1 MNNIPLHIASEV
13 FSSKEIHSVLI
24 KVNFFTVSNLVFI
37 SIILIL
43 LILLILAY
51 RSKGKVVKPQPASS
65 NEPINGNAILERN
78 QLRTL
83 IDAMPDFIYIK
94 DKDSKFLLANKNTAQ
109 MCGFS
114 SPDELIG
121 KTDKDI
127 YSSDMANGFY
137 SDEQEII
144 KTGKPLINHEEPV
157 KDSNGNDLWLSTT
170 KVPLLD
176 ENGKI
181 VGIIGVGRDITAL
194 KKTEESLKFQT
205 SELSEINTLL
215 EERQEEILR
224 QSEELKTNSEKL
236 LAERN
241 QIRTLIDN
249 LPDSIY
255 FKDAEARFI
264 IANNTVIK
272 VTKAG
277 TLENLIGKND
287 FEFYPK
293 KLAEKFYYDD
303 LSVIKSGKPIIRE
316 EVGYDRDGNEVIKLT
331 TKVPLIDQN
340 GVVTGL
346 VGIGRDITK
355 LKLTEQ
361 RLIEQTEHLQEINV
375 LLEERQE
382 EIFQQSEELKT
393 QAENLKEAN
402 EELEK
407 LNATKDKFFSIIA
420 HDLKNPFHAITGF
433 SDLLIRKFREMNDS
447 KIEELINL
455 VYITSESA
463 YSLLENLLQWARTQT
478 NEIKYVPETINVFQI
493 VNENIGLLTASAK
506 KKNISLTS
514 ELEENTKAYAD
525 KQMVYAVIRN
535 LINNA
540 LKFTKS
546 GGKVMVTS
554 KNTEKYVEISVSDT
568 GLGIREEDIDKLFRI
583 DKFHSTTGTSGETG
597 TGLGLIICSEFIK
610 KNGGKMNVTSEL
622 GKGSTFTFTLPLP
635 Q

>member
-1 MNNIPLHIASEV
+1 MNTFSLNIAPSGT
-13 FSSKEIHSVLI
+13 FNNEILLSI
-24 KVNFFTVSNLVFI
+24 PFFTITN
-37 SIILIL
+37 IIFLAVIAVL
-43 LILLILAY
+43 LILLVVVY
-51 RSKGKVVKPQPASS
+51 MKKSKPVQSTTTVNS
-65 NEPINGNAILERN
+65 NGFKQENVLLERN

-83 IDAMPDFIYIK
+83 IDAMPDYIYIK
-94 DKDSKFLLANKNTAQ
+94 DKESRFILANKKTAQ
-109 MCGFS
+109 MCGFK
-114 SPDELIG
+114 SPEDLIG

-127 YSSDMANGFY
+127 YASDMANSFY

-157 KDSNGNDLWLSTT
+157 KDIHGNDIWLSTT
-170 KVPLLD
+170 KVPMMD
-176 ENGKI
+176 DAGKI
-181 VGIIGVGRDITAL
+181 VGIIGVGRDISEL

-224 QSEELKTNSEKL
+224 QSEELKVNAEKL

-241 QIRTLIDN
+241 QMRTLIDN

-277 TLENLIGKND
+277 TLENLVGKND

-303 LSVIKSGKPIIRE
+303 LNVIKSGKPMIRE

-455 VYITSESA
+455 IYITSESA

-478 NEIKYVPETINVFQI
+478 NEIKYVPETINIFQI
-493 VNENIGLLTASAK
+493 VNENIGLLNASAK
-506 KKNISLTS
+506 KKNISLIS
-514 ELEENTKAYAD
+514 ELEETTKAYAD

-546 GGKVMVTS
+546 GGEVKASSV
-554 KNTEKYVEISVSDT
+554 NNDKYVEISVSDT
-568 GLGIREEDIDKLFRI
+568 GLGIREEDMEKLFRI